1 MYKVLKMTLV
11 CLFLTLFFAARAQND
26 AKAKNLLD
34 EVSKKM
40 KSYENLFIDFKYVLN
55 NSTENIHQ
63 ETRGDVT
70 LAQEKYLLNLMGISK
85 IFDGK
90 KSYTIVPEDEE
101 ITISS
106 TIDDDNNTVTPS
118 KLLTFYKVGYTFK
131 WDIEQNLKGR
141 KIQYIK
147 LIPSDPKSEIKDI
160 LLGIDIQTKHIYN
173 LIETGKNG
181 TQTTITINLLKVN
194 QPLSK
199 NTFSFDAKKFPNYYI
214 NKID

>member
-1 MYKVLKMTLV
+1 MYKIVKMMV
-11 CLFLTLFFAARAQND
+11 IGLFLALTFTTKAQND

-40 KSYENLFIDFKYVLN
+40 KSYENLFIDFKYMLN
-55 NSTENIHQ
+55 NRSENIHQ

-90 KSYTIVPEDEE
+90 KSFTIVPEDEE

-106 TIDDDNNTVTPS
+106 AVDDDTNTITPS

-131 WDIEQNLKGR
+131 WDNEQNLKGR

-181 TQTTITINLLKVN
+181 TQTTLTINSLKVN

-199 NTFSFDAKKFPNYYI
+199 NTFSFDSSKYPNYYI

>member
-1 MYKVLKMTLV
+1 MYSKLKMMLI
-11 CLFLTLFFAARAQND
+11 CLFVSLNIQAQND

-34 EVSKKM
+34 DVSKKM

-55 NSTENIHQ
+55 NQAENIHQ

-70 LAQEKYLLNLMGISK
+70 LAQDKYLLNLMGVSK
-85 IFDGK
+85 MYDGK

-101 ITISS
+101 ITISAAVDDETN
-106 TIDDDNNTVTPS
+106 TITPS

-131 WDIEQNLKGR
+131 WDKEQNLKGR
-141 KIQYIK
+141 KIQYVK
-147 LIPSDPKSEIKDI
+147 LTPSDPKSEIKDI

-181 TQTTITINLLKVN
+181 TQTTLTINSLKMN

-199 NTFSFDAKKFPNYYI
+199 NAFVFDASKFPNYYI